1 MIEEVH
7 VKLKKLVPEAIIPT
21 YAHEGDIGMDMYA
34 TSIEYDEEKD
44 MFIYHTGLALETD
57 MEHGILLFP
66 RSSNRNTELY
76 LANHVGIADTAIYR
90 GEIVFS
96 FKCRDSL
103 KTVASTMASALMIDE
118 MAEGTDP
125 KEAAILARELFRA
138 ILHEK
143 DHTARS
149 PYKVGDRVGQMV
161 PVSRARIVIDVE
173 DELSKTERGTGGHG
187 STGK

>member
-1 MIEEVH
+1 MIEQVH
-7 VKLKKLVPEAIIPT
+7 VKLKKLVPEATIPT
-21 YAHEGDIGMDMYA
+21 YAHEGDIGMDIYV
-34 TSIEYDEEKD
+34 TSIEYNEEND

-57 MEHGILLFP
+57 NEHGILLFP

-96 FKCRDSL
+96 FKFRDSL
-103 KTVASTMASALMIDE
+103 KTLASSMASALLIDE

-125 KEAAILARELFRA
+125 KTAAIQARELFRS
-138 ILHEK
+138 ILHEE
-143 DHTARS
+143 DHTKRS
-149 PYKVGDRVGQMV
+149 PYKVGDRIGQMV
-161 PVSRARIVIDVE
+161 PTKMAKIIIDIT
-173 DELSKTERGTGGHG
+173 DELSESDRGTGGHG